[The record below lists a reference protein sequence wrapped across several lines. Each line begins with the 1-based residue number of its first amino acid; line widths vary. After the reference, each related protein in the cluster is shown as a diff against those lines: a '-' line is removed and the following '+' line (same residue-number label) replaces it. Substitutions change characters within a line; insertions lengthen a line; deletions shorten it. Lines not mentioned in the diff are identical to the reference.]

1 MIVVRTDIP
10 NAYFATHVGDIGIAA
25 ARSQYRAWQMIT
37 MAARWS
43 TPMTIKTSHPKVSI
57 LKNGRAVFNIK
68 GNSYRLV
75 CQINYLAG
83 TVEIRFFGSHADY
96 DTINAETV

>member
-10 NAYFATHVGDIGIAA
+10 NAYFKAHAGDAGIAA
-25 ARSQYRAWQMIT
+25 ARSQFRAWQTIAT
-37 MAARWS
+37 AARWT
-43 TPMTIKTSHPKVSI
+43 TPIEVKASHPKASI
-57 LKNGRAVFNIK
+57 LKDGRVVFNIK

-75 CQINYLAG
+75 CQVNYHAG
-83 TVEIRFFGSHADY
+83 TVEIRFFGDHSDY

>member
-10 NAYFATHVGDIGIAA
+10 NACFTAHAGDAGIAA
-25 ARSQYRAWQMIT
+25 ARSQYRAWQMIAI
-37 MAARWS
+37 AARWT
-43 TPMTIKTSHPKVSI
+43 TPMAVKTSHPKASI
-57 LKNGRAVFNIK
+57 LKNGRVVFNIK

-75 CQINYLAG
+75 CQVNYLAG

>member
-10 NAYFATHVGDIGIAA
+10 NAYFTARVGNAGIAA
-25 ARSQYRAWQMIT
+25 ARNQYKAWQMIAT
-37 MAARWS
+37 ASRWT
-43 TPMTIKTSHPKVSI
+43 TPMDVKTSHPKASV
-57 LKNGRAVFNIK
+57 LKNGRVVFNIK

-96 DTINAETV
+96 DSINAETV